1 VFGAPLLSLSLVVLR
16 LITLLSLL
24 VASNTGNGAANGA
37 GHSVANAAN
46 IVVDLAFGFL
56 LLTLLILVAA
66 GSLDRLKRCISG

>member
-1 VFGAPLLSLSLVVLR
+1 VLGTSLLGLSLVVLR

-24 VASNTGNGAANGA
+24 IASNTGNSTPNSA

-46 IVVDLAFGFL
+46 IVIDLAFSFL

-66 GSLDRLKRCISG
+66 GSLDRLRGYISE